1 MVRGCRM
8 KSLEYWVVSFTKG
21 DKDPLHKYLFE
32 TQKEAIKFK
41 NSMKSEG
48 YIASVEKNEEFV

>member
-1 MVRGCRM
+1 M

-48 YIASVEKNEEFV
+48 YIASVKKNEEFV